1 MYHLPVTRGA
11 GWSWGPRNADRAWGV
26 GVGVSSYAD
35 VKGWDREERINNNNP
50 PKEPWPSSS
59 RNDDIEAG
67 MRSGVATGA
76 TTTTTGGAGER

>member
-35 VKGWDREERINNNNP
+35 IKRWGKEEKMNNMA
-50 PKEPWPSSS
+50 KEPWPSSS
-59 RNDDIEAG
+59 RSDDIEAG
-67 MRSGVATGA
+67 MQSGVETGA
-76 TTTTTGGAGER
+76 PTTGSGERHD